1 MGLGET
7 VYRPSDDTPA
17 PSASSSTPVRQMA
30 RLEIEEPELPFV
42 MPLGVVGLHETDGSL
57 VLNSY
62 RHGPFVALTYAL
74 FIVEATR
81 LAELV
86 TRLLHDLNI
95 KASPHRTDTHVC
107 PLAVLPRSKS
117 EFRED
122 TALRD
127 AKTVTYLLIED
138 RYRLQAAAL
147 QRWALVSSIPQ
158 TEWTLSLWRALLPF
172 PPMDTHVQWG
182 APAVRPDGGYTF
194 TLYNY
199 TATHIFA
206 AGCHVRSERERV
218 EHKEL
223 ILRNNEDAVW
233 LAMQVCFFLVHATIL
248 DLPEEYHTGMLEVF
262 LSQVRLYTGDANA
275 MGWTT
280 MHACAAAVRTSLN
293 YWKNTFDNLC
303 ELMGQ
308 SARAFVLAV
317 RALSTGET
325 LHADQLP
332 GPEALR
338 AWVPQVTKD
347 ILFHAPAI
355 EFHRRQLDST
365 HSWRLILPECV
376 LEPMV
381 RGWLMNQ
388 HRRRAMLALHAM
400 PVPTYNRRLALL
412 RDVHPRDVTQDWT
425 AQGLDAIEESL
436 ALEIFDPLHSVYN
449 TVVAATPRF
458 WLAWSLC
465 SSLLTAAAPRNVLA
479 PHAMAL
485 GAVVR
490 TLVPALL
497 RFRTPLGQPLGSAVA
512 AALRR
517 ALYPNTTV
525 TKQAPLTEVGALA
538 AILYHMDGQA
548 LDPRVME
555 VADDVLRAAL
565 CGDVETDVTGDDEV
579 VSTMVAWIQEL
590 PQTDHE
596 HDRKLRGLAHLPLRS
611 FRAEEQNRRLH
622 YLPAAHTQA
631 LCLRVLKSPLKQ
643 RIGCF
648 ELLQACFVFTH
659 RTHDRDAQ
667 CARRSIRLPRHQFPV
682 WGNPE
687 ASDAEPMQHRHE
699 FARDMDN
706 LALVFGPD
714 VACVELTRAQCSKVR
729 MAALIS
735 ALLQGMEVTRRSGET
750 RTSTTLAARYRQAL
764 IDCNR
769 DAPQPFAVLERLT
782 LEDWCS
788 RPSMAFHAMDVFVF
802 SSNRDSA
809 VFSDW
814 AQSVLADARYLC
826 PGAFD
831 KLQHNPDLVLP
842 DRPADAAAVATLAME
857 TAGTMEEYDPSHP
870 ETQPAAPSRESSR
883 KRHMDH
889 EAQRLGHHVTGELGS
904 IRRDLR
910 KVSAQQAA
918 LGPGP
923 SQAELFEL
931 AAMLDTLDQT
941 MRSAH
946 TETQK

>member
-1 MGLGET
+1 M
-7 VYRPSDDTPA
+7 YRPSDDTPA

-30 RLEIEEPELPFV
+30 RLEIEEPEMPFT

-74 FIVEATR
+74 FIVEATH
-81 LAELV
+81 LADLV

-95 KASPHRTDTHVC
+95 KASPLRTEIHVC
-107 PLAVLPRSKS
+107 PLAMLPRSKS
-117 EFRED
+117 GFRED
-122 TALRD
+122 TTLSD
-127 AKTVTYLLIED
+127 AKTVTYLLVED

-147 QRWALVSSIPQ
+147 QRWALASSIPRE
-158 TEWTLSLWRALLPF
+158 EWTLSLWRALLPF

-182 APAVRPDGGYTF
+182 APAVGQDGGYTF

-199 TATHIFA
+199 TAANIFA
-206 AGCHVRSERERV
+206 AGCHVRNEREHV
-218 EHKEL
+218 EHKEM
-223 ILRNNEDAVW
+223 ILRNNEDSVW
-233 LAMQVCFFLVHATIL
+233 LVMQVCFFLVHATIL
-248 DLPEEYHTGMLEVF
+248 DLPVEYHTGMLEVF
-262 LSQVRLYTGDANA
+262 LSQVRVHTGDAA
-275 MGWTT
+275 ALSWTS

-293 YWKNTFDNLC
+293 YWKTTFDNLC

-308 SARAFVLAV
+308 SARAFVLSM
-317 RALSTGET
+317 RALSTGAD
-325 LHADQLP
+325 LHVDQLP

-338 AWVPQVTKD
+338 AWVPQVTND

-355 EFHRRQLDST
+355 EFHRRKLDST
-365 HSWRLILPECV
+365 RSWRLILPECV
-376 LEPMV
+376 LEPTV

-388 HRRRAMLALHAM
+388 HRRTAMLSLHAM
-400 PVPTYNRRLALL
+400 RVPEKNRRLALL
-412 RDVHPRDVTQDWT
+412 RDVHPRDVTQDWV
-425 AQGLDAIEESL
+425 AQGLDTIDESL

-449 TVVAATPRF
+449 TVVAATQRF
-458 WLAWSLC
+458 WMAWSLC

-479 PHAMAL
+479 PQAMAL
-485 GAVVR
+485 GVVVR
-490 TLVPALL
+490 TLVPTLL
-497 RFRTPLGQPLGSAVA
+497 WFRSPLGQPLGSAVA
-512 AALRR
+512 TALRR
-517 ALYPNTTV
+517 ALHPNTAF
-525 TKQAPLTEVGALA
+525 TKSVPLVEVGALA

-548 LDPRVME
+548 LDARVME

-579 VSTMVAWIQEL
+579 VSTMVAWIQEM
-590 PQTDHE
+590 PATDHE
-596 HDRKLRGLAHLPLRS
+596 HDRKLRGLKQLPLRS

-643 RIGCF
+643 RMGCF
-648 ELLQACFVFTH
+648 ELLQACFVFRH
-659 RTHDRDAQ
+659 RAHDSDAQ
-667 CARRSIRLPRHQFPV
+667 CARRSIRLPRYQFPV

-687 ASDAEPMQHRHE
+687 PSDAEPMQHRHE

-735 ALLQGMEVTRRSGET
+735 ALLQGFEVARRCGET
-750 RTSTTLAARYRQAL
+750 RPSNTLAVRYRQAL

-769 DAPQPFAVLERLT
+769 DALQPFAVLERRT
-782 LEDWCS
+782 PDDWCNH
-788 RPSMAFHAMDVFVF
+788 PSMAFHSMDVFVY

-814 AQSVLADARYLC
+814 AQSVLSDPRYLY

-831 KLQHNPDLVLP
+831 KMQHNPDLELP
-842 DRPADAAAVATLAME
+842 DRPADVAAVANLAME
-857 TAGTMEEYDPSHP
+857 PAGTMEEYDPSRP
-870 ETQPAAPSRESSR
+870 EPHAPSRASSR

-889 EAQRLGHHVTGELGS
+889 EAQRLGRHVEGELGS

-910 KVSAQQAA
+910 SVRDQQDAA
-918 LGPGP
+918 APGP
-923 SQAELFEL
+923 TQSQLFDIVAELQKLEN
-931 AAMLDTLDQT
+931 TLREAED
-941 MRSAH
+941 SAH
-946 TETQK
+946 TQQK